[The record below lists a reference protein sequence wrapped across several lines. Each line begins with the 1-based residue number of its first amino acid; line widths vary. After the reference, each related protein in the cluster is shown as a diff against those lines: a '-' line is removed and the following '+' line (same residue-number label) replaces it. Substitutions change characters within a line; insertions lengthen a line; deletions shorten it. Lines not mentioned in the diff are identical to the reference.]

1 MQARVK
7 YKINQLLRQGMG
19 PRQLAWSL
27 AGAFLLGI
35 FPIVG
40 TCNLLVAV
48 VALRFKLNLALM
60 VAVSYVVYPVQM
72 LLFVPFVHLGEYVF
86 NARGPVLT
94 WAMLQSSF
102 ERDIMSS
109 LAIFGQTLL
118 YASTGWLLVSLALLG
133 LFYFPGLP
141 VMRFFYRRVPVL
153 LRRERPSGEEIAV

>member
-7 YKINQLLRQGMG
+7 YKLNQLLRQGMG

-27 AGAFLLGI
+27 AGAILLGI

-40 TCNLLVAV
+40 TCNLLVAL

-60 VAVSYVVYPVQM
+60 VFVSYLVYPVQM

-86 NARGPVLT
+86 NARESILT
-94 WAMLQSSF
+94 WEMIQASF

-109 LAIFGQTLL
+109 LVIFGQTLF

-141 VMRFFYRRVPVL
+141 FMRFCYRRVPVL
-153 LRRERPSGEEIAV
+153 LRRERSPGGGAVV